1 MGNVFFRDTGFA
13 HGVKVNCTNTAATKS
28 GNFYILS
35 ASNVDDANDKSIVFA
50 NQDHLEDL
58 QVPENAVVNLS
69 FPIKCS
75 EFTLAD
81 TSMSVVYVDLD
92 AQ

>member
-1 MGNVFFRDTGFA
+1 MKNVFFRDTGFA
-13 HGVKVNCTNTAATKS
+13 HGVKVKCTKTAATKS

-35 ASNVDDANDKSIVFA
+35 VSNSDDGNDKSVVFA

-58 QVPENAVVNLS
+58 QVPENSVVNLS

-75 EFTLAD
+75 EFTLGD
-81 TSMSVVYVDLD
+81 TAMSVVYVDLD
-92 AQ
+92 DA